1 MRSIGPEKVKMSA
14 GRPLARKALT
24 NCVGSAT
31 GPPSSHSSSLRVAT
45 RNHRPTATTSRPS
58 ILHIG
63 TRNDLPLTLISDFW
77 TLTPPPWPHPFESAS
92 IALARHALRSSS
104 QSKQALQA
112 RQLLLAMK
120 CHKLSRYLRV
130 RVMLTGPDY
139 DGC

>member
-1 MRSIGPEKVKMSA
+1 MSA

-31 GPPSSHSSSLRVAT
+31 GSPSSHSSSLRVAM

-63 TRNDLPLTLISDFW
+63 TRNDVPLTLNSDFW
-77 TLTPPPWPHPFESAS
+77 TLTPSPWPHSFEFAS
-92 IALARHALRSSS
+92 IALARHAPRSSS

-120 CHKLSRYLRV
+120 CYQLGRYRSARASDASPNV
-130 RVMLTGPDY
+130 AGHEVEAPDY
-139 DGC
+139 DR